1 MKKTPTVVATEN
13 DPLTR
18 AIRAAVDAAAQRWPE
33 QMRPATA
40 AKYLDTTKQTVYRR
54 FLADPTFP
62 RPVKHGSRITLFSK
76 TEIDRWIAEQRR
88 SP

>member
-1 MKKTPTVVATEN
+1 MTKTPAATDN
-13 DPLTR
+13 DELTQ

-33 QMRPATA
+33 QMRPATLA
-40 AKYLDTTKQTVYRR
+40 AYFDTTKATIYRK

-76 TEIDRWIAEQRR
+76 TEIDRWLEAQRR
-88 SP
+88 SE